1 MAIALTRSLSPEIIH
16 CELTH
21 LERSPIDFKKA
32 QKQHLEYENS
42 LTEMGYE
49 ICRLPDTP
57 HLPDSVFV
65 EDTAIVLSEI
75 GIISRPGAESRR
87 EETETM
93 EEILKEYRTLY
104 RIRHPGTLDGGDILV
119 IGKHIYAGLSART
132 NQHAIDQL
140 KSIVNPFG
148 YHVTAIPVTKCLH
161 LKTGIAVLEDD
172 LILIN
177 PDWIDPSNFPEYK
190 ILMVHPAEPYGA
202 NVMRRNQK
210 ALCPQN
216 YSQTGELLKKLGYEV
231 LTIDQSE
238 LAKAEAG
245 LTCCSVIIE

>member
-21 LERSPIDFKKA
+21 LERSPIDLDKA
-32 QKQHLEYENS
+32 LKQHKEYENA
-42 LTEMGYE
+42 LNEMGYH
-49 ICRLPDTP
+49 IRRLPDTH

-65 EDTAIVLSEI
+65 EDTAVVLSEI
-75 GIISRPGAESRR
+75 GIITRPGAESRR
-87 EETETM
+87 EETVTM
-93 EEILKEYRTLY
+93 EEILQEYRPLK
-104 RIRHPGTLDGGDILV
+104 RIEHPGTMDGGDILV

-140 KSIVNPFG
+140 NSFVSPYG

-161 LKTGIAVLEDD
+161 LKTGIAVLDD
-172 LILIN
+172 YLILIN
-177 PDWIDPSNFPEYK
+177 PEWIDPEHFPEYK
-190 ILMVHPAEPYGA
+190 ILTVHPAEPFGA
-202 NVMRRNQK
+202 NVMRRHQK
-210 ALCPQN
+210 ALCPQ
-216 YSQTGELLKKLGYEV
+216 SFPQTAELLQKQGYEV